1 MYKKIAVIGLG
12 LIGGSVAAACKSR
25 NLAEQVVGYSLNDA
39 QQALDLGLVHS
50 LASTAKQACL
60 DADVIVFATPPSSIS
75 DLVIECIGG
84 LAFNGFATDVGST
97 KNQMVKVIES
107 QIDQQKSKPITDE
120 LLINQLKS
128 FVPAHPIAGGDESG
142 PSAASAQLFEQAKVI
157 LTPLGLNDAETIYK
171 ASLFWQALGAST
183 EQMSAIDHD
192 RIYALVSH
200 LPHLIAF
207 GLAHS
212 LALQEDGL
220 ELKQRSGA
228 GLRDTTRIAGS
239 NPHLWADISIQ
250 NKEPLLVALDGFQ
263 ASLDAM
269 RAALENGDQ
278 TQIVKLLSLA
288 QRWKRS

>member
-39 QQALDLGLVHS
+39 QQALDLGLVHL

-60 DADVIVFATPPSSIS
+60 GADVIVFATPPSSIP

-84 LAFNGFATDVGST
+84 LTAGGFATDVGST
-97 KNQMVKVIES
+97 KNQMVHLIEA
-107 QIDQQKSKPITDE
+107 QIHQQKAKPINDE
-120 LLINQLKS
+120 LLINKLKL

-142 PSAASAQLFEQAKVI
+142 PSAASADLFEQAKVI
-157 LTPLGLNDAETIYK
+157 LTPLDSNDAKAIHK
-171 ASLFWQALGAST
+171 ASLFWRALGAGT
-183 EQMSAIDHD
+183 EQMSAIEHD

-200 LPHLIAF
+200 LPHWIAF
-207 GLAHS
+207 CLAHS
-212 LALQEDGL
+212 LALQGDGPA
-220 ELKQRSGA
+220 LKQRSGA

-239 NPHLWADISIQ
+239 NPHLWADISMQ
-250 NKEPLLVALDGFQ
+250 NKEPLLAALDGFQ

-269 RAALENGDQ
+269 RAALENGEQ
-278 TQIVKLLSLA
+278 TEIVELLSLA